1 MYICVCEGVCWLL
14 CMCACRHC
22 VLSMQ
27 MGTVSVVQLPAR
39 PYCPSCSVFLPEF
52 ITSYFLDVLHADE
65 EGDSLP
71 RLPLLLESGPL
82 NVFIT
87 SDQEEEL
94 EGGVLKAI
102 NERRQTAQEVG
113 GELLPDELYRVRV
126 CCCPLSS
133 FQCWGSIMELR
144 ACKLR
149 GDLTSAARGS
159 RFFQ

>member
-1 MYICVCEGVCWLL
+1 
-14 CMCACRHC
+14 
-22 VLSMQ
+22 
-27 MGTVSVVQLPAR
+27 
-39 PYCPSCSVFLPEF
+39 
-52 ITSYFLDVLHADE
+52 
-65 EGDSLP
+65 LP

-149 GDLTSAARGS
+149 GDLTIVEELHPPAHKVFMSVWLIVCPLITLKA
-159 RFFQ
+159 